1 VPHVKQEAKNRKAG
15 DEEMLR
21 KKLEARK
28 RKKEAQVLKKQ
39 EEELAQAEREAEKSG
54 QSLEEFMQSKM
65 KAAGFAEL
73 REMVLAGRYDE
84 AVMLLRRQHEQE
96 TRDMRGAHAR
106 ETAMTMAPLEQE
118 MAERAKS
125 AFPDLLPPGPN
136 VAEIEEKLNAKH
148 KTMLADLEKRHRDEL
163 DALQSGIE
171 MPGPSEAHEAD
182 VTRTVEEEKATRADK
197 LKSKAEELKAK
208 MEAELRKMEED
219 LEEQLRQEREEYELK
234 KKELSMRAATQRQQL
249 EEESEP
255 RTGTAGSNGREEQTP
270 DSLIQQHEE
279 EKAAHATAVREQEQ
293 IQRRLLEE
301 KIAFR
306 KKQKDTKMAKDMSR
320 KFREA
325 VMNQDFLGS
334 MANVNKADLAP
345 QEREQV
351 RAPHVAPHLDL
362 HRGAVGRMPWLCAT
376 PNPATR
382 TQRQLTAPRLLS
394 LFGAD

>member
-1 VPHVKQEAKNRKAG
+1 MKQEAKNRKAG

-96 TRDMRGAHAR
+96 MRDMRGTHAR

-125 AFPDLLPPGPN
+125 AFPELLPPGPN

-148 KTMLADLEKRHRDEL
+148 KKMLADLEKRHRDEL

-171 MPGPSEAHEAD
+171 MPGPSEAQEAD
-182 VTRTVEEEKATRADK
+182 VTRMVEEEKATRADK

-234 KKELSMRAATQRQQL
+234 RKELSMRAATRRQQL

-270 DSLIQQHEE
+270 DSLMQQHEE

-351 RAPHVAPHLDL
+351 RAPNSCSTPRSSSQRRSVSS
-362 HRGAVGRMPWLCAT
+362 RGCAQH
-376 PNPATR
+376 R
-382 TQRQLTAPRLLS
+382 TQRHGPS
-394 LFGAD
+394 DI